1 MGNTSPATK
10 LAIAR
15 LKGSDLPPFVPQSQA
30 KKIANLVRECILQV
44 DSTKRLNVTAKVK
57 ELLDEQLRTY
67 QDPQYTIPQ
76 YLLMMLYTVS
86 TINSL
91 VEQHNSGL
99 ISDRDFINNIKD
111 YAE

>member
-15 LKGSDLPPFVPQSQA
+15 LRGDHLPSFVPRSEA
-30 KKIANLVRECILQV
+30 KKIASLVRECILQA

-57 ELLDEQLRTY
+57 QVLDEQLMTY
-67 QDPQYTIPQ
+67 KDPQYTIPQ
-76 YLLMMLYTVS
+76 YLLMVLYTVS
-86 TINSL
+86 TISSL
-91 VEQHNSGL
+91 VEQHNAGL
-99 ISDRDFINNIKD
+99 ISDSIFVSRIKN

>member
-15 LKGSDLPPFVPQSQA
+15 LRGDHLPAFVPRSEA
-30 KKIANLVRECILQV
+30 EKIANLVRECILQA

-57 ELLDEQLRTY
+57 ELLDEQLMTY

-86 TINSL
+86 TINTL
-91 VEQHNSGL
+91 VEQHNTGE
-99 ISDRDFINNIKD
+99 ISDRDFINNIKNH
-111 YAE
+111 AE